1 MADHEVETMKAII
14 LGAIL
19 GFGSIAPSLAALGSS
34 RVSLVTPSTT
44 SSSISI
50 VVLR

>member
-19 GFGSIAPSLAALGSS
+19 GFGSVAPSLAALGPS
-34 RVSLVTPSTT
+34 RVSLATT
-44 SSSISI
+44 SSSISR